1 MPKKPRA
8 IVLDSWAVIAYL
20 EDEDAAAKVADL
32 IADAHDEQIP
42 LLMTVVNAGEVW
54 YIVARQ
60 MSAADAD
67 GSIKQL
73 RDLGIQFVDAD
84 WGLAKDAGYFKSK
97 IRCHLQ
103 MLLRPRSRS
112 KGRRIWQQVIKNLS
126 RSKTKLRL
134 IGLTNGR
141 NLPHETGQGS

>member
-20 EDEDAAAKVADL
+20 EDEDAAAKVADI

-60 MSAADAD
+60 TSAADAD

-97 IRCHLQ
+97 NKMSFADGFAAALAKQRKAHLA
-103 MLLRPRSRS
+103 
-112 KGRRIWQQVIKNLS
+112 
-126 RSKTKLRL
+126 
-134 IGLTNGR
+134 
-141 NLPHETGQGS
+141 TGDPEFRQIEKEITISWLA